1 MNINPLNIL
10 KIGIFIVL
18 SLFILM
24 LFHVIVGF
32 LGFQYFFGTL
42 VSIIITISCIFFK
55 FPLPLTISSFFG
67 IIYVL
72 EWHWFFAI
80 IITLPGLMFLSPRK
94 FTKMFNTKTFK
105 SGFTFQNKHTSK
117 NTNTYKTNVY
127 NTEIIDGEYKVIDD
141 EDKKK

>member
-24 LFHVIVGF
+24 LFHIIVGF
-32 LGFQYFFGTL
+32 LGLQYFFGTL
-42 VSIIITISCIFFK
+42 VSIIITIACVFFK
-55 FPLPLTISSFFG
+55 FPLPLTLSSFFG
-67 IIYVL
+67 IIHVL

-94 FTKMFNTKTFK
+94 FTNMFNAKTFK
-105 SGFTFQNKHTSK
+105 SGFTFKNTNDSK

-141 EDKKK
+141 DDKKK